1 MGGTGNNRHQSDR
14 SSPATRRR
22 ARGGT
27 GNRKS
32 RRRRAP
38 DQPRQL
44 SLTFRTHGGVRNGA
58 GRRPAAGRRN
68 VAHRTRER
76 VRDYHAQHV
85 TLRIRR
91 SIGWLRNQRLAAAIV
106 RSLRAGAERFGTRIV
121 HFSVQFDHVHL
132 VAEADDN
139 LALTRAIKGLSV
151 RIARALNRVLERKGT
166 VFADRYHARCLASPR
181 AARHA
186 LAYVLCNYRHHT
198 RDRLH
203 PRWVDPLS
211 TAGSF
216 DGWATPP
223 RIKTTYRLAEPRHWL
238 LRGGWKRAG
247 LIEPRTIPGPAT

>member
-1 MGGTGNNRHQSDR
+1 MGGNGSKRSNRSRGGDASRTGTGGRQPRRPR
-14 SSPATRRR
+14 SAGR
-22 ARGGT
+22 AR
-27 GNRKS
+27 
-32 RRRRAP
+32 
-38 DQPRQL
+38 QL
-44 SLTFRTHGGVRNGA
+44 TLTFRTHGGVRKGA
-58 GRRPAAGRRN
+58 GRPRATGRRN

-76 VRDYHAQHV
+76 VRAYHAQHI

-91 SIGWLRNQRLAAAIV
+91 SIGWLRNQRLAAAIL
-106 RSLRAGAERFGTRIV
+106 RSLRAGAERFGTRII

-151 RIARALNRVLERKGT
+151 RIARALNRVLDRKGT

-186 LAYVLCNYRHHT
+186 LAYVLCNYRHHV

-211 TAGSF
+211 SAGSF

-223 RIKTTYRLAEPRHWL
+223 RIKTTHSLAEPQCWL
-238 LRGGWKRAG
+238 LRGGWKKAG
-247 LIEPRTIPGPAT
+247 LIEPRTTPGPAI

>member
-1 MGGTGNNRHQSDR
+1 MREVRRG
-14 SSPATRRR
+14 RRR
-22 ARGGT
+22 KRSKAAAAGQLGFEWRQRGGT
-27 GNRKS
+27 RK
-32 RRRRAP
+32 
-38 DQPRQL
+38 
-44 SLTFRTHGGVRNGA
+44 GA
-58 GRRPAAGRRN
+58 GRPVSSGRRN
-68 VAHRTRER
+68 VAHRTRVR
-76 VRDYHAQHV
+76 VRRYHAQHV

-91 SIGWLRNQRLAAAIV
+91 SIGWLRNHRLAGAIL

-121 HFSVQFDHVHL
+121 HFLVQFDHVHL

-151 RIARALNRVLERKGT
+151 RIARAVNRVLERSGT
-166 VFADRYHARCLASPR
+166 VFADRYHARGLASPR

-211 TAGSF
+211 SSGSF

-223 RIKTTYRLAEPRHWL
+223 RIKTTFSLAAPRSWL
-238 LRGGWKRAG
+238 LQGGWKKAG
-247 LIEPRTIPGPAT
+247 LICPATIPGPPS